1 MYGLFI
7 SRNEKNSRHVMP
19 FRCVMWTRL
28 IVQNLFRK
36 KRHVITIIAT
46 ITVLILNNVVS
57 RSIMCLNGVHEKLN
71 MIKQQWGVVIGEKII
86 WVELLIS

>member
-19 FRCVMWTRL
+19 FRRVMWTRL
-28 IVQNLFRK
+28 IVQELFRK

-46 ITVLILNNVVS
+46 ITMLILNNAVS

-71 MIKQQWGVVIGEKII
+71 MIKQQWGVVIGGKK
-86 WVELLIS
+86 SYG